1 MKRVLIVSSAI
12 DKNAAT
18 SALGVC
24 EHLSDKGVQCF
35 FPSDDLSRIKSLV
48 ADSSALNQYEDQSV
62 DMAIVLG
69 GDGSILRAAE
79 VLRDRPAPILGVN
92 LGHVGFMA
100 EAEKEEID
108 QALDLVVAGKY
119 KVRERTTLNVSVWQ
133 GGKQI
138 FQSWAL
144 NEVAVE
150 KSARE
155 RMIEVVLEV
164 EKRPLSTFGCDG
176 VLVSTSTGSTAY
188 AFSAGG
194 PIVWPNVDA
203 FVVVPISAHALFSR
217 PFVIDNDSSVA
228 IEVLSRSP
236 GAGVISCDGR
246 RTFDLLP
253 GARVEITRGSQP
265 VEMVNLTDEAFAD
278 RLVRKFNL
286 PVSGWRGPG
295 SDA

>member
-1 MKRVLIVSSAI
+1 MKSVLIVSSAI
-12 DKNAAT
+12 DKAAA
-18 SALGVC
+18 SAAVGVC
-24 EHLSDKGVQCF
+24 ESLSDRGVSCF
-35 FPSDDLSRIKSLV
+35 LPSEDLSRISGLV
-48 ADSSALNQYEDQSV
+48 DGSSNLNEYSNQVV

-79 VLRDRPAPILGVN
+79 VLREKPAPILGVN

-100 EAEKEEID
+100 EAEKDEIN
-108 QALDLVVAGKY
+108 QALDSVMSGKF
-119 KVRERTTLNVSVWQ
+119 KVRERTTLNVSVKQ
-133 GGKQI
+133 GNKEI
-138 FQSWAL
+138 FKSWAL

-150 KSARE
+150 KNARE

-164 EKRPLSTFGCDG
+164 EKRPLSSFGCDG
-176 VLVSTSTGSTAY
+176 VLVSTATGSTAY

-203 FVVVPISAHALFSR
+203 FVVVPISAHALFAR

-228 IEVLSRSP
+228 IEILQRSA
-236 GAGVISCDGR
+236 GGVISCDGR
-246 RTFDLLP
+246 RTFELEP
-253 GARVEITRGSQP
+253 GARVEISRGSQS
-265 VEMVNLTDEAFAD
+265 VDMVTLSDEPFAD

-295 SDA
+295 SDV